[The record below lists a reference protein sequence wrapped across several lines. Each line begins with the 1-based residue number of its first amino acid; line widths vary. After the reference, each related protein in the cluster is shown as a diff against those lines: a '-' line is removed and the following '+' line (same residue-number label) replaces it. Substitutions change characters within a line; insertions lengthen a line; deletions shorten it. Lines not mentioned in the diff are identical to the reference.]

1 MPTPTTSSRGSEA
14 AATRPSAGWSVLP
27 RLLHP
32 AAWWL
37 WGMGMAVA
45 ASRTTN
51 PFLLLLIIA
60 VVGWVVLERREP
72 GLVNPLL
79 AFLVVGLFAIGLR
92 IVMVALLGDAVA
104 GRVVLFRLPEIPLP
118 EWTSGVRL
126 GGAVTLEGLLVAA
139 YDGMRLAAMLVCLG
153 ACNALASPRRLL
165 RYVPATLYE
174 VGTAVVVALTFAP
187 QLVVDARRVRS
198 ARRLR
203 GHSPRG
209 LVEIGR
215 MAVPVLVGALER
227 SLELAA
233 SMESRGYGRLVHRS
247 PRSTTVAGLLTLT
260 GLAGVVVGLYGLL
273 DGTSPFVL
281 GAPMLLVGLAFT
293 VAALA
298 VGARRDRR
306 SHYRRDRWAL
316 PEWLV
321 VACGVLPAVAFVV
334 ASVRAWPGVVPVQV
348 PAGLPEVPLLLV
360 GAILVGALPA
370 LLAPVPPLLAQA
382 RDQARDQARSRPVA
396 GSRAVAG

>member
-1 MPTPTTSSRGSEA
+1 
-14 AATRPSAGWSVLP
+14 
-27 RLLHP
+27 LLHP

-37 WGMGMAVA
+37 WGMAMAVA

-51 PFLLLLIIA
+51 PFLLLLLIA
-60 VVGWVVLERREP
+60 VVGWVVLERRDP
-72 GLVNPLL
+72 GLPNPLA
-79 AFLVVGLFAIGLR
+79 AFLLIGLFAIGLR
-92 IVMVALLGDAVA
+92 IVMVALLGDGVA

-126 GGAVTLEGLLVAA
+126 GGAVTLEGILVAV
-139 YDGMRLAAMLVCLG
+139 YDGMRLAAMLACLG

-174 VGTAVVVALTFAP
+174 IGTAVVVALTFAP
-187 QLVVDARRVRS
+187 QLVTDARRVRA

-209 LVEIGR
+209 LVETGR
-215 MAVPVLVGALER
+215 MAVPVLVGALDR

-233 SMESRGYGRLVHRS
+233 SMESRGYGRAVRRS
-247 PRSTTVAGLLTLT
+247 ARSTHAAGMLTLA
-260 GLAGVVVGLYGLL
+260 GIAGVVIGLYGLL
-273 DGTSPFVL
+273 DATSPLLL
-281 GAPMLLVGLAFT
+281 GAPMLGVGLVLT

-306 SHYRRDRWAL
+306 SHYRRDRWRT
-316 PEWLV
+316 EEFVV
-321 VACGVLPAVAFVV
+321 VACGVVPAVALVV
-334 ASVRAWPGVVPVQV
+334 ASVQAWEGLVPVQV
-348 PAGLPEVPLLLV
+348 PVTLPEVPLLLV

-370 LLAPVPPLLAQA
+370 VLAPVPPLLAASREGA
-382 RDQARDQARSRPVA
+382 R
-396 GSRAVAG
+396 

>member
-1 MPTPTTSSRGSEA
+1 MQEMSTPTAPTA
-14 AATRPSAGWSVLP
+14 RPRPGLSVRSALP

-51 PFLLLLIIA
+51 PFLLILLVA

-72 GLVNPLL
+72 GLVNPLV
-79 AFLVVGLFAIGLR
+79 AFLVIGLFAIVLR
-92 IVMVALLGDAVA
+92 IVMVALLGDSVS
-104 GRVVLFRLPEIPLP
+104 GRVVIFRLPEVPLP
-118 EWTSGVRL
+118 EWSSGVRI
-126 GGAVTLEGLLVAA
+126 GGAVTLEGILVAV
-139 YDGMRLAAMLVCLG
+139 YDGMRLAAMLACLG
-153 ACNALASPRRLL
+153 ACNALASPKRLL

-187 QLVVDARRVRS
+187 QLVEDARRVRA

-203 GHSPRG
+203 GHSPTG

-215 MAVPVLVGALER
+215 LAVPVLVGALER

-233 SMESRGYGRLVHRS
+233 SMESRGYGRSVR
-247 PRSTTVAGLLTLT
+247 RSTRSSGIAGVLTLAGLT
-260 GLAGVVVGLYGLL
+260 GVLVGLYGLL
-273 DGTSPFVL
+273 DGTSPVLL
-281 GAPMLLVGLAFT
+281 GAPMLGLGLIFT
-293 VAALA
+293 VAALT

-306 SHYRRDRWAL
+306 SHYRRDRWGVA
-316 PEWLV
+316 EWVV
-321 VACGVLPAVAFVV
+321 VACGVVPAVAMVV
-334 ASVRAWPGVVPVQV
+334 ASVRFWTGVVPVQV

-360 GAILVGALPA
+360 AAILVGALPA
-370 LLAPVPPLLAQA
+370 VVAPVPPLLAEA
-382 RDQARDQARSRPVA
+382 REVPR
-396 GSRAVAG
+396 

>member
-1 MPTPTTSSRGSEA
+1 MA
-14 AATRPSAGWSVLP
+14 
-27 RLLHP
+27 
-32 AAWWL
+32 
-37 WGMGMAVA
+37 MAVA

-51 PFLLLLIIA
+51 PFLLVLIIA

-72 GLVNPLL
+72 GLVNPLM
-79 AFLVVGLFAIGLR
+79 AFLLVGLFAIGLR
-92 IVMVALLGDAVA
+92 IVMVSLLGDSVA

-126 GGAVTLEGLLVAA
+126 GGAVTLEGILVAI
-139 YDGMRLAAMLVCLG
+139 YDGMRLAAILACLG
-153 ACNALASPRRLL
+153 ATNALASPRRLL

-233 SMESRGYGRLVHRS
+233 SMESRGYGRLVRRS

-260 GLAGVVVGLYGLL
+260 GLAGVVIGLYGLL
-273 DGTSPFVL
+273 DGTSPFLL
-281 GAPMLLVGLAFT
+281 GAPMLVVGLVFT

-298 VGARRDRR
+298 VGAQRDRR

-321 VACGVLPAVAFVV
+321 VACGVVPAVAFVV
-334 ASVRAWPGVVPVQV
+334 AAARAWPGVVPVQV

-360 GAILVGALPA
+360 GAVLVGALPA
-370 LLAPVPPLLAQA
+370 VLAPVPPLLAEA
-382 RDQARDQARSRPVA
+382 REASAASR
-396 GSRAVAG
+396 RAVPAVSREVSR